1 MDLNEHALTEA
12 QRTLKRLGITHLWRS
27 PALERRHL
35 EAPAESTV
43 TPSNSIQN
51 TPRSAAMDTPVPAL
65 LRSLFHG
72 KQSPVRTLWTY
83 AGLNED
89 LAQHAMPERLVVF
102 RKIQESVCLHLN
114 WKEEDI
120 CSWPLDVNPQLF
132 RKGLEYF
139 QPRII
144 IYFELS
150 AAGTRPEEADETT
163 IRQTGCAVH
172 LLPNLDEMA
181 TGNKTLKN
189 EAWKIL
195 QTLPK

>member
-1 MDLNEHALTEA
+1 
-12 QRTLKRLGITHLWRS
+12 
-27 PALERRHL
+27 
-35 EAPAESTV
+35 
-43 TPSNSIQN
+43 
-51 TPRSAAMDTPVPAL
+51 
-65 LRSLFHG
+65 
-72 KQSPVRTLWTY
+72 
-83 AGLNED
+83 
-89 LAQHAMPERLVVF
+89 MPERLVVF

-120 CSWPLDVNPQLF
+120 CSWPLDVIPQLF

-150 AAGTRPEEADETT
+150 AAGARPEEADETT
-163 IRQTGCAVH
+163 IRQAGCAVH

-181 TGNKTLKN
+181 AGNKTLKN

>member
-27 PALERRHL
+27 PVLERRHP
-35 EAPAESTV
+35 EASAENTV
-43 TPSNSIQN
+43 TTSNSTEN
-51 TPRSAAMDTPVPAL
+51 TPRPAAVKTPVPAL

-83 AGLNED
+83 AGLHED
-89 LAQHAMPERLVVF
+89 LAQHAMPERLIVF
-102 RKIQESVCLHLN
+102 KKIQESVCLHLN

-150 AAGTRPEEADETT
+150 AEGARPEDADETT

>member
-27 PALERRHL
+27 PVPERQHL
-35 EAPAESTV
+35 ESPTESTA
-43 TPSNSIQN
+43 TTSNSTES
-51 TPRSAAMDTPVPAL
+51 TPRPAAPDTPVPAL

-89 LAQHAMPERLVVF
+89 LAQHAMPERLIVF
-102 RKIQESVCLHLN
+102 RKIQESVCLHLK

-120 CSWPLDVNPQLF
+120 CSWPLDVSPQIF

-150 AAGTRPEEADETT
+150 AVDARPEEADETM

-181 TGNKTLKN
+181 AGNKTLKN